1 MRGAFDKMRDEQ
13 LSQLDKAFREA
24 TDRVRQILTQW
35 ALPDVLV
42 ALNASDLW
50 PPNVSA
56 QVKHQLAFAVCLSI
70 PPDAFSSDRIESH
83 GQLAEFLTAL
93 YEALPTFPT
102 LEDYWPESDWGAL
115 RFHDGIDNRPCFYG
129 GSVQRIPDFIE
140 AFRILHQKVPQS
152 QTDMRFALRLQAEYI
167 EAIPTPP
174 EAKPGEDET
183 GHVELPAQW
192 FWERVRD
199 LMPSLDALGVTPM
212 LIATPGNA
220 RGRRRAMGFGGA
232 ILSGQALPWLGTI
245 VNGRFFP
252 LSLRNGPSV
261 VLDHWWSNP
270 AGPMVD
276 AAEHFTAFLSKRFRP
291 SSLIEGRL
299 HVASRRERAP
309 QSIAAVLHGDK
320 AIHAFV
326 FCTIAELPEMH
337 KRIAYMKR
345 VMRES
350 PNWAFLDKRG
360 MGVQLRDAQGQPVT
374 EASIEFTV
382 VLAFAS
388 TQFLRVPLGK
398 GELRVLPLVDA
409 VSILDAVKDS
419 NELSAFWRFVTETR
433 STGAGRMSDLT
444 DLFGSFRDSHAQLI
458 AGAVVPDFMMLDPHW
473 GSSWRYKYLSE
484 YWRGAP
490 QSFPDDSRTW
500 STEESEAETSLRR
513 VIARNARRWAWS
525 AQLGESALHFVI
537 DLDRNEIDPIN
548 GNVLETFLHCVGD
561 SFAQRES
568 LLSWML
574 GVAPKRIAFECVAR
588 SDSLA
593 SLPDTERSVA
603 AEQGLLHGWTLEPS
617 ATKEELNIRLVVN
630 LARVQRQLD
639 CATDAAFEIECAVT
653 VVSVLLQHLQ
663 QRAITQIEREAL
675 NASGLGKPRFVM
687 KSYEPSVDV
696 PQHVRAE
703 APRPEHYKVAR
714 RRLAEVLKEQ
724 GVEPGRYELEA
735 AKALINPARLKYR
748 DDVHGRLRRLD
759 RDSLLK
765 FCVEQIDAAI
775 THYDQTVMRLR
786 QSLTHEV
793 DYDRFLRQADSHEEF
808 VKLVRNYRYVIEA
821 ALFLCEPR
829 ADVAADEDVLA
840 IVGMVDWLHVLYHAS
855 DTLHNGLDIGGLEV
869 DSSFVPEVFFS
880 EKGDEQ
886 DRAFAREM
894 AARKLGVGVTG
905 EDDLVSAT
913 EDKISLTAFDAAL
926 REDLGFSFEQML
938 TILATLVSWVTVGG
952 AAEFACSYVASTDD
966 IARTCVRTG
975 DDLEEHTASLA
986 IEFLTLHPDRI
997 RRLAGKDYVEEDVPV
1012 WEHTKRT
1019 DRYMVKPLI
1028 RLHDG
1033 QILWGA
1039 AMANRAARIWVDS
1052 LSSGYLPADC
1062 PWPHVRGVAGKVK
1075 KTLEEGLEDL
1085 AHEVCARVAPYS
1097 TKGIDFMRRF
1107 RKHRFADVGDFDL
1120 LAYWPKENRWLIGEC
1135 KYNQPPF
1142 CLKDARRLRE
1152 AVFGDGASRGQFEK
1166 IERRRAFLTENLETL
1181 RDLLKWPSPQAGVSP
1196 DIVEIYLCK
1205 DLHWCFYF
1213 PPYAVPTQFSQID
1226 GFAAWLSKNDFAS
1239 TDAAD

>member
-13 LSQLDKAFREA
+13 LSQLDEAFREA
-24 TDRVRQILTQW
+24 TDRGRQTLTQW

-70 PPDAFSSDRIESH
+70 PPDAFSRNRIESH

-174 EAKPGEDET
+174 EAKPGHDET

-192 FWERVRD
+192 FWERVRN
-199 LMPSLDALGVTPM
+199 LTPSLDALGVTPM

-220 RGRRRAMGFGGA
+220 PCRRTAMEFGGA

-252 LSLRNGPSV
+252 VSLRNGPSV

-291 SSLIEGRL
+291 SSLIEGPL

-309 QSIAAVLHGDK
+309 QSIAAVLQGDK

-337 KRIAYMKR
+337 KRIARMKR

-350 PNWAFLDKRG
+350 PNWAFLDRRG

-388 TQFLRVPLGK
+388 TQFVHIPLGK

-433 STGAGRMSDLT
+433 ATGAGRMSDLT

-490 QSFPDDSRTW
+490 QNFPDDSRTW
-500 STEESEAETSLRR
+500 STEASDGETSLLR

-525 AQLGESALHFVI
+525 ARFGQSTLHFVI
-537 DLDRNEIDPIN
+537 DLDGNEIDPVN
-548 GNVLETFLHCVGD
+548 GNVLETFLHCAAD

-568 LLSWML
+568 LLAPML
-574 GVAPKRIAFECVAR
+574 GRAPKRIVFECVAR
-588 SDSLA
+588 SDSLVT
-593 SLPDTERSVA
+593 LPDTERSVA
-603 AEQGLLHGWTLEPS
+603 AEGNLLHGWTLEPA
-617 ATKEELNIRLVVN
+617 ATTDELNIRLVVN
-630 LARVQRQLD
+630 LARVQGRLD
-639 CATDAAFEIECAVT
+639 SATDAAFETECAVA
-653 VVSVLLQHLQ
+653 VASVLLQHLQ
-663 QRAITQIEREAL
+663 QRTLTQGEREEL

-703 APRPEHYKVAR
+703 APTREHYKIAR
-714 RRLAEVLKEQ
+714 RRLAEILKEQ
-724 GVEPGRYELEA
+724 RVEPGRYELEA

-765 FCVEQIDAAI
+765 FSVEQIDAAI

-786 QSLTHEV
+786 QSLKHEV
-793 DYDRFLRQADSHEEF
+793 DYDPFLRQANSHEEF
-808 VKLVRNYRYVIEA
+808 VKLVRNYRYLVEA

-829 ADVAADEDVLA
+829 ADIAADEDVLA
-840 IVGMVDWLHVLYHAS
+840 IVGMVDWLHVLYNAS
-855 DTLHNGLDIGGLEV
+855 DTLHNGLDVGGLEL

-880 EKGDEQ
+880 GKGDEE

-894 AARKLGVGVTG
+894 AARKLGVGITG
-905 EDDLVSAT
+905 EDDLVSVT
-913 EDKISLTAFDAAL
+913 QDKDFLAALDAAF
-926 REDLGFSFEQML
+926 REDLGFSFEQMV
-938 TILATLVSWVTVGG
+938 TVLATLGSWVTVGG
-952 AAEFACSYVASTDD
+952 APEVACGYVATSDD
-966 IARTCVRTG
+966 IARACASAG
-975 DDLEEHTASLA
+975 DDLDEPTAAL
-986 IEFLTLHPDRI
+986 ILEFLTLHPDRI

-1028 RLHDG
+1028 RLQDG

-1039 AMANRAARIWVDS
+1039 AMTHRAARIWVDS
-1052 LSSGYLPADC
+1052 LASGYLPADY
-1062 PWPHVRGVAGKVK
+1062 PWPHVRAVAGKIK
-1075 KTLEEGLEDL
+1075 KSLEAGLEDL
-1085 AHEVCARVAPYS
+1085 AYEICARVAPCAI
-1097 TKGIDFMRRF
+1097 KGIDFMRRF
-1107 RKHRFADVGDFDL
+1107 RKYRFADVGDFDL
-1120 LAYWPKENRWLIGEC
+1120 LAYWPEANRWLIGEC

-1142 CLKDARRLRE
+1142 CLKDARRIRD
-1152 AVFGDGASRGQFEK
+1152 AVFGDGENRGQFEK
-1166 IERRRAFLTENLETL
+1166 IERRRAFLTEHLETL
-1181 RDLLKWPSPQAGVSP
+1181 RDLLKWPSPPAGIAP
-1196 DIVEIYLCK
+1196 NIVEVYLCK
-1205 DLHWCFYF
+1205 DLHWCLSF
-1213 PPYAVPTQFSQID
+1213 PPYAVPTHFSQID
-1226 GFAAWLSKNDFAS
+1226 GFAAWLSKNGFAS
-1239 TDAAD
+1239 ADATE